1 MYDVQV
7 FPGGTEVGLEIQRAP
22 CECKDVRLH
31 SAGLGASNHAPHVF
45 AWHFVIPSVYEPGW
59 IASLSK
65 IIIEQGVDHV
75 FPAYDDVLIALA
87 QNAERIK
94 ARIVSS
100 PLETCLITRSKLQ
113 TYQLF
118 SGVLPI
124 PTLYNSPEAV
134 DQYPVFVKP
143 DRGQGSQDTH
153 VIDNRNH
160 HSQL

>member
-75 FPAYDDVLIALA
+75 FPAYDDVLVPLV
-87 QNAERIK
+87 QNAERIEV
-94 ARIVSS
+94 RIVSS
-100 PLETCLITRSKLQ
+100 PMETCLITRSKSQ
-113 TYQLF
+113 TNRLLA
-118 SGVLPI
+118 GVLPV
-124 PTLYNSPEAV
+124 PKHYDKPKAV
-134 DQYPVFVKP
+134 DRYPV
-143 DRGQGSQDTH
+143 S
-153 VIDNRNH
+153 
-160 HSQL
+160 